1 MRLNWFSPLLPE
13 RTDIAHY
20 TARLAPALM
29 RRFDVVFWTDLRAD
43 AQALPAGANIQI
55 FDAKCVEER
64 AINRQLLCGLNVYNF
79 GNDAR
84 FHAGIFQV
92 AHRIPGLVVLHDT
105 RLHGFVFELYRHAE
119 PGWAGYLD
127 LARELYGKGG
137 EARARQIVAC
147 EGRTI
152 EESAEDMPFVEAMV
166 NNAIAAVCHTKT
178 AGIDIRARSD
188 VPILTLALPFVS
200 LSERPNVSREW
211 APPWRFV
218 MFGYLNSNRRLESV
232 IRALSGLRD
241 QLDFRL
247 DIFGTLWDQPLIEAM
262 IARSGLSSCVTVH
275 GFVPE
280 KNLDE
285 AIASAHLAFNLRYP
299 TMGEASGGILRNWA
313 HATPALVTNVGWYAD
328 LPDQV
333 ALKVSIENEIADIRR
348 GVLML
353 AERPRDFE
361 TMGMA
366 ARVWLSQAHSPDAY
380 VEGFGEALTDL
391 PRLMTRYA
399 GRRMLQRVAAA
410 SRSTAER
417 RVMLDRAVEIILP
430 LFKRN
435 KTPEQSDII

>member
-1 MRLNWFSPLLPE
+1 MRLNWFSPLPPE

-43 AQALPAGANIQI
+43 AQVLPAGASVQI
-55 FDAKCVEER
+55 FDAKRIEER

-92 AHRIPGLVVLHDT
+92 AKRIPGFAVLHDT

-119 PGWAGYLD
+119 PRWGGYLD
-127 LARELYGKGG
+127 LARELYGEGG
-137 EARARQIVAC
+137 EAKARQIVAC

-152 EESAEDMPFVEAMV
+152 DQSVEDMPFIEPVV
-166 NNAIAAVCHTKT
+166 DNAIAAVCHTRM
-178 AGIDIRARSD
+178 ACADIRARSD
-188 VPILTLALPFVS
+188 VPILTLPLPFVS
-200 LSERPNVSREW
+200 LAEKPAVSREW

-218 MFGYLNSNRRLESV
+218 MFGYVNSNRRLESV
-232 IRALSGLRD
+232 IRALAELRGRV
-241 QLDFRL
+241 DFNL
-247 DIFGTLWDQPLIEAM
+247 DIFGTLWDQPLIEGV
-262 IARSGLSSCVTVH
+262 IARTDLSSCVRVH
-275 GFVPE
+275 GFAPE
-280 KNLDE
+280 EKLDA

-299 TMGEASGGILRNWA
+299 TMGEASGGILRSWA

-333 ALKVSIENEIADIRR
+333 ALKVSVENEIADIQR
-348 GVLML
+348 GVLKL

-361 TMGMA
+361 TMGRA
-366 ARVWLSQAHSPDAY
+366 AQVWLSEAHSPVAY
-380 VEGFGEALTDL
+380 VDGLADALADM

-399 GRRMLQRVAAA
+399 GRRMLQRVAAV
-410 SRSTAER
+410 SRSKAER
-417 RVMLDRAVEIILP
+417 RVMLDRAVDIILP
-430 LFKRN
+430 LF
-435 KTPEQSDII
+435 T

>member
-29 RRFDVVFWTDLRAD
+29 HRFDVVFWTDLHAD
-43 AQALPAGANIQI
+43 AQALPAGAKIQI
-55 FDAKCVEER
+55 FDAVRIEER
-64 AINRQLLCGLNVYNF
+64 EINRQLLRGLNVYNF

-92 AHRIPGLVVLHDT
+92 ANRIPGLAILHDT

-119 PGWAGYLD
+119 PPWAGYLD

-137 EARARQIVAC
+137 EARARLIVAC
-147 EGRTI
+147 EGRII

-166 NNAIAAVCHTKT
+166 DNAIAAVCHTKP
-178 AGIDIRARSD
+178 AGADIRARSD
-188 VPILTLALPFVS
+188 VPILTLTLPFRS
-200 LSERPNVSREW
+200 LSERPNVRREW
-211 APPWRFV
+211 GPPWRFV
-218 MFGYLNSNRRLESV
+218 MFGYLNSNRRLESI

-247 DIFGTLWDQPLIEAM
+247 DIFGTLWDQLLIEAL
-262 IARSGLSSCVTVH
+262 IAQNGLSSCVTMH

-348 GVLML
+348 SVLML
-353 AERPRDFE
+353 AERPRYFE
-361 TMGMA
+361 KMGMA
-366 ARVWLSQAHSPDAY
+366 ARDWLSQRHSPHAY
-380 VEGFGEALTDL
+380 AEEFAEALIDL
-391 PRLMTRYA
+391 APLMTRYA

-410 SRSTAER
+410 SRSTAVR
-417 RVMLDRAVEIILP
+417 RVMLDRAVEMISP

-435 KTPEQSDII
+435 ESAKAKRLV